1 MKFIYTLFRFLRI
14 LVTQNRLIMANLQD
28 VKNSIATLQTTVETK
43 STQVALALETLNAVV
58 AQGQSISPDDAQAL
72 IDQVNSVSTTVEAIP
87 TA

>member
-1 MKFIYTLFRFLRI
+1 MEFIHTLFRFLRI

-58 AQGQSISPDDAQAL
+58 AQGQSISPDDVQAL
-72 IDQVNSVSTTVEAIP
+72 IDQVNAVSTTVEAIP

>member
-1 MKFIYTLFRFLRI
+1 MKFIHTLFRFLRI

-28 VKNSIATLQTTVETK
+28 VKDSITTLQTTVETK
-43 STQVALALETLNAVV
+43 SAQVALALETLNAVV

-72 IDQVNSVSTTVEAIP
+72 IDQVNAVSTTVEAIP